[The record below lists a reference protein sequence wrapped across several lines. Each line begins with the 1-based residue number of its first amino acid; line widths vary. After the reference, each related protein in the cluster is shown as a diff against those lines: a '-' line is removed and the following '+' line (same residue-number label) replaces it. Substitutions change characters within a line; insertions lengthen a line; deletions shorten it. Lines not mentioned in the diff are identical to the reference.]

1 LPACLPRPSSSI
13 CCTHWSSP
21 NDFDR
26 RSADAQ
32 HLSGSTIM
40 NDLIFT
46 VVSIAFFAVSAAFI
60 VALNRI

>member
-1 LPACLPRPSSSI
+1 
-13 CCTHWSSP
+13 
-21 NDFDR
+21 
-26 RSADAQ
+26 
-32 HLSGSTIM
+32 M